1 MIVQTVDATGKP
13 SAPYFLINALIV
25 CYGGRKYQRDH
36 WIGFWLKTIHLNWFL
51 MVRNP
56 CMCYTIYSLNNSK
69 NFFEAGYSFNLM
81 NTVGKIPLFLF
92 KKSVVVIL

>member
-1 MIVQTVDATGKP
+1 
-13 SAPYFLINALIV
+13 
-25 CYGGRKYQRDH
+25 
-36 WIGFWLKTIHLNWFL
+36 

-69 NFFEAGYSFNLM
+69 NFFEADCSFNLM